1 MIKYIFLIL
10 CFATLSTKAQSS
22 DDSIRRALLIDTL
35 NMVDWALNNEF
46 FFLTTDKGIRASVG
60 SKAYKKLSKE
70 YHNDI
75 ILVSKGG
82 TYLWIQAFLLASF
95 QSLSFYITDKNG
107 YIPSGRKF
115 YSKEFFF
122 VTNRGIFVGMTEDD
136 FLKKS
141 KNLPYKINSVK
152 GGKTFEFESTKLAS
166 IVTNI
171 GLIYRAFYF
180 FEKGRLVSFTFG
192 FI

>member
-1 MIKYIFLIL
+1 M
-10 CFATLSTKAQSS
+10 ATS
-22 DDSIRRALLIDTL
+22 LL
-35 NMVDWALNNEF
+35 
-46 FFLTTDKGIRASVG
+46 
-60 SKAYKKLSKE
+60 
-70 YHNDI
+70 
-75 ILVSKGG
+75 GG
-82 TYLWIQAFLLASF
+82 NFIQ
-95 QSLSFYITDKNG
+95 KN
-107 YIPSGRKF
+107 
-115 YSKEFFF
+115 FFF